1 MTEQPDYSFSFRQY
15 QFPLFQSLHLGSRLE
30 QYLLDDGDDDN
41 DNHNDGETNSVEDK
55 PNCV

>member
-1 MTEQPDYSFSFRQY
+1 MTEQQSDYSFSFRYY

-30 QYLLDDGDDDN
+30 QYLLDDDN